1 MQANDVF
8 ELLKLLEQQGLDVV
22 VDGGWGVDALVGHQ
36 TRAHADLDIAMEHK
50 DVSKLRELLEARDY
64 KDVPQPNSTDFNFVL
79 ESSQGHKVDVH
90 SYAFDADGK
99 SVYGIPYPPESLT
112 GTGSIDGYLVK
123 CISAEW
129 VVQFHTQYEPDEN
142 DFKDVHAVCAKF
154 NIPMPATYV
163 R

>member
-1 MQANDVF
+1 MCIPTPLMLTEKAY
-8 ELLKLLEQQGLDVV
+8 
-22 VDGGWGVDALVGHQ
+22 
-36 TRAHADLDIAMEHK
+36 ME
-50 DVSKLRELLEARDY
+50 
-64 KDVPQPNSTDFNFVL
+64 
-79 ESSQGHKVDVH
+79 
-90 SYAFDADGK
+90 
-99 SVYGIPYPPESLT
+99 IPYPPESLT

>member
-36 TRAHADLDIAMEHK
+36 TRAHADLDIAIEHK

-79 ESSQGHKVDVH
+79 
-90 SYAFDADGK
+90 
-99 SVYGIPYPPESLT
+99 
-112 GTGSIDGYLVK
+112 
-123 CISAEW
+123 
-129 VVQFHTQYEPDEN
+129 
-142 DFKDVHAVCAKF
+142 
-154 NIPMPATYV
+154 
-163 R
+163 